1 MDMRYRGQLRGDQ
14 ISIEF
19 VPSGETFT
27 AWETAIAHQ
36 DWIVQWN
43 ALWETNYSNERRHSH
58 E

>member
-43 ALWETNYSNERRHSH
+43 ALWETKYSNE
-58 E
+58 EEA